1 MKVVDELFT
10 PGCPQCAVKHLS
22 SALYY
27 AALYEADRR
36 RPSDPPQRLVPTEA
50 AVLLAR
56 AYINLGEV
64 LIGYKSHLWFAV
76 GMLQHAEEVAHRDCV
91 PLVAETARNARLM
104 LAAGGRSPLQGVMQR
119 IWFSGH
125 LGSLEMS
132 CAHFD
137 EAVREL
143 PSCADKMM
151 MDDLIGSIERIR
163 EEFFNLPPST
173 VPGGEE
179 TTQTEKEPDMA
190 TAKKA
195 APKGTKCAAKGGK
208 TATKEAKDAAKVGKT
223 ATKVA
228 KGAAKSGKTAAKGAK
243 GAAKGK
249 K

>member
-1 MKVVDELFT
+1 MDIVDELMT

-22 SALYY
+22 
-27 AALYEADRR
+27 AALYHAALYDADRH

-64 LIGYKSHLWFAV
+64 LIGYASHLWFAV
-76 GMLQHAEEVAHRDCV
+76 GMLQHAEEVAQRDCV
-91 PLVAETARNARLM
+91 PLVAEIARNARLM
-104 LAAGGRSPLQGVMQR
+104 LTAGGLSPLQGVMQR
-119 IWFSGH
+119 IGLDGRLGH
-125 LGSLEMS
+125 LEMS

-143 PSCADKMM
+143 PAFASEMKMS
-151 MDDLIGSIERIR
+151 DLIGSIERIR
-163 EEFFNLPPST
+163 EEFFNFPPSM

-179 TTQTEKEPDMA
+179 TTKIEKEPDMA
-190 TAKKA
+190 TTKKT
-195 APKGTKCAAKGGK
+195 APKGAKCTAKGGK
-208 TATKEAKDAAKVGKT
+208 TATKTCAKCAEKGGKT
-223 ATKVA
+223 ATKA
-228 KGAAKSGKTAAKGAK
+228 TTKATTKAATK

>member
-22 SALYY
+22 AALYH
-27 AALYEADRR
+27 AALYEADRH

-76 GMLQHAEEVAHRDCV
+76 GMLQHAEEVAQRDCV
-91 PLVAETARNARLM
+91 PLVAEIARNARLM
-104 LAAGGRSPLQGVMQR
+104 LTAGGLSPLQGVMQR
-119 IWFSGH
+119 IGLDGH
-125 LGSLEMS
+125 LGHLEMS

-143 PSCADKMM
+143 PAMQAGM
-151 MDDLIGSIERIR
+151 RMDDLIGSIERIR

-173 VPGGEE
+173 VPGDDE
-179 TTQTEKEPDMA
+179 TNKTEKEPDMA

-195 APKGTKCAAKGGK
+195 APKGAKCAAKGGKTDAKGAKCAAKGGK
-208 TATKEAKDAAKVGKT
+208 TAAKPCAKC
-223 ATKVA
+223 
-228 KGAAKSGKTAAKGAK
+228 
-243 GAAKGK
+243 AAKGK

>member
-22 SALYY
+22 
-27 AALYEADRR
+27 AALYHAAELGRV
-36 RPSDPPQRLVPTEA
+36 PHRLELPDSV
-50 AVLLAR
+50 VLLAR

-76 GMLQHAEEVAHRDCV
+76 GMLQRAEERALTEVSSTTAAR
-91 PLVAETARNARLM
+91 TARLALEERGVNGVRDTMRNLM
-104 LAAGGRSPLQGVMQR
+104 IDVHLDHAVMCLA
-119 IWFSGH
+119 H
-125 LGSLEMS
+125 L
-132 CAHFD
+132 D

-143 PSCADKMM
+143 PAFAGEMR

-173 VPGGEE
+173 VPGGDE
-179 TTQTEKEPDMA
+179 TTKTEKEPDMA

-195 APKGTKCAAKGGK
+195 APKGAKCAAKGGK
-208 TATKEAKDAAKVGKT
+208 TDPKGAKCAAKGGKT
-223 ATKVA
+223 TA
-228 KGAAKSGKTAAKGAK
+228 KASGKT
-243 GAAKGK
+243 K